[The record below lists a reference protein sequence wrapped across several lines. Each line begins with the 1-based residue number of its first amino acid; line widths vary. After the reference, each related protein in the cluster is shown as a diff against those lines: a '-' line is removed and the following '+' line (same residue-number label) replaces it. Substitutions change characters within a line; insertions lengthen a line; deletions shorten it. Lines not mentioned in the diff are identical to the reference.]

1 MLYICTK
8 CHENISKGF
17 RVTELTQFLISK
29 FSKRHRSVENIG
41 GVMILV
47 LNTFHDM
54 LYICTKYHENISKG
68 CRVME
73 GLDFQYSKFSAG
85 HISVKNVGRSA
96 VLALCIS
103 SNHALYLYKVS

>member
-17 RVTELTQFLISK
+17 S
-29 FSKRHRSVENIG
+29 
-41 GVMILV
+41 
-47 LNTFHDM
+47 
-54 LYICTKYHENISKG
+54 
-68 CRVME
+68 VME
-73 GLDFQYSKFSAG
+73 GLDFQYSKLSKG
-85 HISVKNVGRSA
+85 HNSVKNVGRSM